1 MAFDIDW
8 LMLAAIAWAV
18 AWCVAQF
25 SPYRAYRMSYHAY
38 LEALTGEE
46 PIPPTPPNRWRGGE

>member
-25 SPYRAYRMSYHAY
+25 SPYRAYRKAY
-38 LEALTGEE
+38 EE
-46 PIPPTPPNRWRGGE
+46 YLSRVFMDDIQPPTPPHQRAE

>member
-46 PIPPTPPNRWRGGE
+46 PIPPTPPNRWR